1 MLDFAATALVKAHDH
16 AAGRYTGS
24 ATSSLRPYTE
34 AMSRLRVAIAS
45 PERALWEETA
55 ITVGLLALVEHLL
68 TPETRWPSNHCGGLY
83 AVLRLRGPQPASSK
97 SAIIVAL
104 YYDSWSTTFLRPCLL
119 GIESPFDH
127 PICWDHR
134 PVARGNVQ
142 PAVYKLR
149 WMSHQLFL
157 RLPTLIVL
165 VRKLREFADADA
177 AEKAVTLAGTLLKIC
192 DDDVEINFVRSLRTM
207 EILYDQHRTHKRASF
222 QFDNTAQYF
231 ALLYY
236 SQTRLLLFRLCRTL
250 SAVSPATDLLE
261 IPTHT
266 IARMV
271 ENLFRSWQYTFI
283 TGVVGDHAVFMA
295 VVAAWA
301 TLTDHPHLLEPE
313 LHAHELRIWLL
324 GILNSTLTSQA
335 ADYRELNQLA
345 DLFAGGPRT
354 GSTLVQRYLSTRSL

>member
-1 MLDFAATALVKAHDH
+1 MPTAVSEHLASSVAYAVQRVHLDEAWPGFLPAHIGHSPMLDFAATALVKAHDH
-16 AAGRYTGS
+16 AAGKYTGS

-45 PERALWEETA
+45 PERALREETA

-68 TPETRWPSNHCGGLY
+68 TPETRWP
-83 AVLRLRGPQPASSK
+83 
-97 SAIIVAL
+97 
-104 YYDSWSTTFLRPCLL
+104 
-119 GIESPFDH
+119 
-127 PICWDHR
+127 R
-134 PVARGNVQ
+134 PVARGDVQ

-165 VRKLREFADADA
+165 VRKLREFADVNA
-177 AEKAVTLAGTLLKIC
+177 AEEAVKLAGTLLEIC
-192 DDDVEINFVRSLRTM
+192 DDDVEIEFVRSLRTT
-207 EILYDQHRTHKRASF
+207 EILYDQDRTIKRASF

-236 SQTRLLLFRLCRTL
+236 SQTRLLLFRLCRVL
-250 SAVSPATDLLE
+250 SAVSPATDLLDT
-261 IPTHT
+261 PTPT

-271 ENLFRSWQYTFI
+271 ENLFRSWQYTLI

-295 VVAAWA
+295 IVAAWA
-301 TLTDHPHLLEPE
+301 SLTDHPHLLEPE

-324 GILNSTLTSQA
+324 GILNSTLTNQA
-335 ADYRELNQLA
+335 ADCRELDQLA
-345 DLFAGGPRT
+345 DLFAGGPIT
-354 GSTLVQRYLSTRSL
+354 GSALVRRYTATRRASES